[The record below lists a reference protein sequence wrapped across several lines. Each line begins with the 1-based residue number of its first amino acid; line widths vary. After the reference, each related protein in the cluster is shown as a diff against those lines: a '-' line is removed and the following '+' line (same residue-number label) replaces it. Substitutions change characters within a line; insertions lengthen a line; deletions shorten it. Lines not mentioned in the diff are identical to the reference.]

1 MEKLVRDFIPAI
13 IHESGRTA
21 NYRVASSRDEL
32 IKFLTMKLGE
42 ESLELVQAE
51 DHDQSLEE
59 AGDLYEVVT
68 TLLRVH
74 GITIEEAKDQAN
86 KKFLKRGGF
95 LSGYIL
101 HT

>member
-1 MEKLVRDFIPAI
+1 
-13 IHESGRTA
+13 
-21 NYRVASSRDEL
+21 
-32 IKFLTMKLGE
+32 
-42 ESLELVQAE
+42 VQAE